1 MGVYANSF
9 IKIIMKQKLFVG
21 VINVSLIFKNKGHFM
36 KLYSAILTYS
46 SNNWYLFINMYVLGF
61 RKYKFCKMRRRIK
74 LKLINKKYTKTKSHK
89 IKRFKKDCN
98 QRFAF

>member
-1 MGVYANSF
+1 MCMGVYANSF

-46 SNNWYLFINMYVLGF
+46 SNN
-61 RKYKFCKMRRRIK
+61 
-74 LKLINKKYTKTKSHK
+74 
-89 IKRFKKDCN
+89 
-98 QRFAF
+98 